1 MASAR
6 GPRARARTW
15 PLGPAATFLLV
26 LASAA
31 TGATGALALHR
42 AGVPHPHAVTTPI
55 ASHAP
60 PAGALRGDATW
71 APGRRLAPA
80 FALRDQAG
88 RQISLRAQRGH
99 PVLLAFMDSHC
110 RFICTL
116 EGPTISDALRRVGA
130 GRRVTLLV
138 VSVNPW
144 QDTAA
149 SSRAAAARYGLTGDW
164 HWLRGS
170 PAELRAVW
178 RGYGIEVARTAGDVS
193 HSTAIY
199 LIDRRGYERVGFD
212 SPSAPDQLARDLRR
226 LARPRA
232 S

>member
-6 GPRARARTW
+6 GPRSGVRAW
-15 PLGPAATFLLV
+15 PLGPGATAALL
-26 LASAA
+26 LTSAA
-31 TGATGALALHR
+31 TGATGALLFHR
-42 AGVPHPHAVTTPI
+42 AGAPHLHQVTTPP
-55 ASHAP
+55 AAR
-60 PAGALRGDATW
+60 AGAPRGDASW
-71 APGRRLAPA
+71 APGRRPAPA
-80 FALRDQAG
+80 FALRDQAD
-88 RQISLRAQRGH
+88 RRISLRAQRGH

-116 EGPTISDALRRVGA
+116 EGPTIRDALQHVGA

-149 SSRAAAARYGLTGDW
+149 SSRAAAARYGFSGDW

-170 PAELRAVW
+170 PAQLRGVW
-178 RGYGIEVARTAGDVS
+178 RAYGIEAARTAGDVN

-199 LIDRRGYERVGFD
+199 LIDRRGYERVGFNY
-212 SPSAPDQLARDLRR
+212 PFAPGQVARDLRR
-226 LARPRA
+226 LARTRA
-232 S
+232 

>member
-1 MASAR
+1 MASRPR
-6 GPRARARTW
+6 GRGRAW
-15 PLGPAATFLLV
+15 PLRPAATFLLV

-31 TGATGALALHR
+31 TGATGALVLHR
-42 AGVPHPHAVTTPI
+42 AGALHPRAVTTPP
-55 ASHAP
+55 AFYAP
-60 PAGALRGDATW
+60 RAGALSGDASW
-71 APGRRLAPA
+71 GPGRRPAPA
-80 FALRDQAG
+80 FALRDQAD

-116 EGPTISDALRRVGA
+116 EGPAIGDALRHVGA

-138 VSVNPW
+138 VSVNPG

-149 SSRAAAARYGLTGDW
+149 SSRAAAARYRFTGDW

-170 PAELRAVW
+170 PAALRRVW
-178 RGYGIEVARTAGDVS
+178 RAYGIEVARTAGDVN

-199 LIDRRGYERVGFD
+199 LIDGRGDERVGFNY
-212 SPSAPDQLARDLRR
+212 PPAPEQVARELRR
-226 LARPRA
+226 LARRRA